1 MSPTAV
7 STSFPRQEGYAP
19 GPSRREESEARCQS
33 AAPSAKSGRGGGPLT
48 SFRRHH
54 LWTRRRVLPLLSFLP
69 PPSPAW
75 LPSFNMPVDAVA
87 TTTEALA
94 ARTGGEGLETPA
106 GTLYVSKPF
115 RSKSSKKLRALITFT
130 PRKSAFDTTNELS
143 GANEFRVRAV
153 VSPRT
158 SPRTDLPR
166 RVSSPSFGYPCSSSP
181 SGRTSPA

>member
-1 MSPTAV
+1 MNPTAV
-7 STSFPRQEGYAP
+7 STSSPRQEGCAP
-19 GPSRREESEARCQS
+19 GPSRREESEARGQS
-33 AAPSAKSGRGGGPLT
+33 AGHSAKSGRCGGPLT

-75 LPSFNMPVDAVA
+75 LPSFNMPVDAAA